1 MAQQLAKK
9 AGLVTYVATA
19 QAAGDHKMLSRI
31 TANATEVRRL
41 GYIGI
46 EDNGVKA
53 RGHEFHY
60 SAIDPLPGCA
70 RRALVE
76 QRTRHGIARAQRAEL
91 GRVLR
96 RNRDEICLDV
106 FRSERGRRSAKARAN
121 CGAHLASG

>member
-1 MAQQLAKK
+1 MLTLILGGARSGKSHMAQQLAKK

-70 RRALVE
+70 RRALPVACG
-76 QRTRHGIARAQRAEL
+76 RLPNSLCSLHRAR
-91 GRVLR
+91 
-96 RNRDEICLDV
+96 N
-106 FRSERGRRSAKARAN
+106 KK
-121 CGAHLASG
+121 